1 MFFRNIKIID
11 YPGFNKIDLTFDNT
25 NVLFITCEK
34 YDNDLVV
41 FSDFF
46 MFFLMLSSP
55 NSNDYIKS
63 TLDDKIT
70 TVSIDF
76 VYKEVNYYYYL
87 EISKKGV
94 FLEELYENNNII
106 YQNNTF
112 KLNPFLP
119 DPVRTFFEC
128 LIVIDLTRE
137 NWLNVLM
144 DESIAKCSQDVEYVN
159 VVTDLLLSFNLI
171 QDKDNIRST
180 GDDIYI
186 NGKSIFNSSY
196 NIKVIFSLLPLVID
210 CIGSNSIMFI
220 HGFDIDIDVKSKVN
234 IINLFVNKD
243 INSFNSQLLFTDD
256 TNYNEYNLILN
267 SQNICQFSDDYNG
280 NYILKN

>member
-1 MFFRNIKIID
+1 
-11 YPGFNKIDLTFDNT
+11 
-25 NVLFITCEK
+25 
-34 YDNDLVV
+34 
-41 FSDFF
+41 
-46 MFFLMLSSP
+46 
-55 NSNDYIKS
+55 
-63 TLDDKIT
+63 
-70 TVSIDF
+70 
-76 VYKEVNYYYYL
+76 
-87 EISKKGV
+87 
-94 FLEELYENNNII
+94 
-106 YQNNTF
+106 
-112 KLNPFLP
+112 
-119 DPVRTFFEC
+119 
-128 LIVIDLTRE
+128 
-137 NWLNVLM
+137 M